1 MTALLAML
9 LVLVA
14 LGLALR
20 IYMGREAEERLVA
33 GEAGAIAELRPPL
46 PKASYLAC
54 PLDYCSVTGGIV
66 SPIFALSWERLY
78 EYWTEVISGEKRMV
92 RVVTEPDARRF
103 TYVQHSATFR
113 FPDIITVE
121 FVALGPERSS
131 IAIFSRS
138 RYGEFDFQKNRKR
151 VERWLYLLER
161 VARPNAPHQ
170 VSPRGCVAG

>member
-1 MTALLAML
+1 MTALLATL

-20 IYMGREAEERLVA
+20 IYMGREAEDRLA
-33 GEAGAIAELRPPL
+33 PEEAAAIAELRPPL

-54 PLDYCSVTGGIV
+54 PPDYCSAASAIV
-66 SPIFALSWERLY
+66 SPVFELPWERLY

-92 RVVTEPDARRF
+92 SVLTKPDARRF
-103 TYVQHSATFR
+103 VYVQHSATFR
-113 FPDIITVE
+113 FPDIVTVE

-138 RYGEFDFQKNRKR
+138 RYGEIDFQKNRKR
-151 VERWLYLLER
+151 VERWLFLLER
-161 VARPNAPHQ
+161 VARPNTPHQ
-170 VSPRGCVAG
+170 GRPGWG